1 MSKPII
7 LAIANQKGGVAKT
20 TTCESLAAAF
30 TAKGL
35 KTLLIDMDPQT
46 NASQHCGFDLSVA
59 DTPFLTMY
67 EVLSPTQKG
76 ATSLSECIQH
86 CPSFDL
92 APACSEMAALEIELS
107 AKLSVKQ
114 LAKAIRNDPV
124 VMDTYD
130 VIVIDGGPTQGMLTT
145 NILCAANFCLIPTHC
160 SIDSRNAVLTMV
172 ETIRDIKSEFNES
185 LDTLGIAITQYER
198 VTKVGQKTKSD
209 IYEIGKELNLHVFS
223 TEIRRC
229 AAVEKAK
236 DANTNVIAFDHTC
249 AAAVDYMNLADEMIA
264 AFREKGVL

>member
-1 MSKPII
+1 MTKPLI

-35 KTLLIDMDPQT
+35 RTLLIDMDPQT
-46 NASQHCGFDLSVA
+46 NASQHCGFDISVA

-67 EVLSPTQKG
+67 EILSPTRKSV
-76 ATSLSECIQH
+76 TLLSECIQH
-86 CPSFDL
+86 CESFDL
-92 APACSEMAALEIELS
+92 APASNEMAALEIELS

-114 LAKAIRNDPV
+114 LAKAIRNDPN
-124 VMDTYD
+124 VMGTYD

-145 NILCAANFCLIPTHC
+145 NILCAATQCLIPTHC
-160 SIDSRNAVLTMV
+160 SIDSRNAVLTMY
-172 ETIRDIKSEFNES
+172 ETIQDIKSEFNPE

-198 VTKVGQKTKSD
+198 ITKVGRETKEEV
-209 IYEIGKELNLHVFS
+209 YEIGRQLGLQVFS

-236 DANTNVIAFDHTC
+236 KAESNVVAFAPTS
-249 AAAVDYMNLADEMIA
+249 AAAVDYMNLADEIIA
-264 AFREKGVL
+264 ALKEKGVL